1 MLIRVYSDSVLEET
15 ATFRDD
21 IIKSLGR
28 AQHTWSTEGS
38 SGQLELRYG
47 RSGIGDRRL
56 GKRILAP
63 AEGRRGQITRSLESV
78 LRG

>member
-15 ATFRDD
+15 ATVRDD
-21 IIKSLGR
+21 IKSLGR